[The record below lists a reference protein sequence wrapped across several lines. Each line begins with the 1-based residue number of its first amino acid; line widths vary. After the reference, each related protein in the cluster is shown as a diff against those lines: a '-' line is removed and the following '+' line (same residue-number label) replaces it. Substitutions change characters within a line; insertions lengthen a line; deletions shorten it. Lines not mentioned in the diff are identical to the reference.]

1 MTTARRS
8 RSRTGAA
15 LALALAALAVAP
27 ASAHRRDEYLQAAR
41 IGIES
46 RRVQVSLDLTPGIA
60 IADSIVTEIDR
71 DHDRRLTPE
80 ETRAYTNRVLS
91 DIQLS
96 LDGRP
101 LALTVVRSQYADVPA
116 LLSGEGAIQLQLFAT
131 LTPQA
136 AGEHALVFVNR
147 HRIDIGAYLA
157 NALVPAD
164 QFVSVVDQ
172 KRDVNQREL
181 AITYALQTVEAP
193 PMAWPVPAIAGTLV
207 IAAAARSL
215 QLRRERRQR

>member
-1 MTTARRS
+1 
-8 RSRTGAA
+8 
-15 LALALAALAVAP
+15 
-27 ASAHRRDEYLQAAR
+27 
-41 IGIES
+41 
-46 RRVQVSLDLTPGIA
+46 VQVSLDLTPGIA
-60 IADSIVTEIDR
+60 IADSILTEIDR

-116 LLSGEGAIQLQLFAT
+116 LLSGEGAIQL
-131 LTPQA
+131 
-136 AGEHALVFVNR
+136 HALVFVNR
-147 HRIDIGAYLA
+147 HRPDIGAYLA
-157 NALVPAD
+157 NALAPAD